1 MLNKKVL
8 IGVFIIAVVVGGIIF
23 LSKKPNDKNLIQPKK
38 ILTKQQN
45 VHSVQPKNVVLAYMK
60 STLGTLPDSFID
72 YEIAKEFLS
81 ENLAQQFKDPSF
93 IPTSYG
99 IQQGPDKVEIA
110 DESINNNSA
119 KVIVNAFYGEEI
131 GLSWTFYLE
140 EDEDGLWKITKIEN
154 EGK

>member
-38 ILTKQQN
+38 TLTKQQN

-72 YEIAKEFLS
+72 YEIAKEFL
-81 ENLAQQFKDPSF
+81 
-93 IPTSYG
+93 Y
-99 IQQGPDKVEIA
+99 
-110 DESINNNSA
+110 
-119 KVIVNAFYGEEI
+119 
-131 GLSWTFYLE
+131 
-140 EDEDGLWKITKIEN
+140 
-154 EGK
+154 